1 MKERKLRLARVSAVT
16 TRGDEILIP
25 CYPLLRQE
33 ITPQGARLEFI
44 SKKAQEHSLMTI
56 AHDLMK
62 KGVELEE
69 MKRISMIPNNWT
81 AEQIEKYISENGKME
96 FNEK

>member
-1 MKERKLRLARVSAVT
+1 
-16 TRGDEILIP
+16 
-25 CYPLLRQE
+25 
-33 ITPQGARLEFI
+33 
-44 SKKAQEHSLMTI
+44 MTI